1 MFTDERKAL
10 ILQELTAEG
19 RMSIPDLAKRFN
31 VSTETIR
38 RDLAQLGD
46 EKKLV
51 KVRGGAISMPR
62 PVKEE
67 TYDIRAKKNQRG
79 KQAIGRYAASLIHSG
94 DVVALDYGATATEIA
109 LSLSNLTDIT
119 IVTHSFAIATVL
131 SDKRARGDFDGRI
144 LFIGGMIDQRTAKT
158 SGLLA
163 LSFMQQF
170 SLDKA
175 FLCTTAVSVSGLMMW
190 DEQEGEYSAAL
201 AAQATEAYVVADS
214 SKLGKESFYKFLSY
228 DNVSQ
233 IITDD
238 EHPVSAS
245 LRHAL
250 EAHDVKLQIVA
261 SSADPRV

>member
-10 ILQELTAEG
+10 ILQELTTEG

-62 PVKEE
+62 PIKEDS
-67 TYDIRAKKNQRG
+67 YDIRAKKNHNG
-79 KQAIGRYAASLIHSG
+79 KQAIGRFAASLIHSG
-94 DVVALDYGATATEIA
+94 DVVGLDYGATATEIA
-109 LSLSNLTDIT
+109 LALLNVTGVT
-119 IVTHSFAIATVL
+119 IVTHSFDIATVL
-131 SDKRARGDFDGRI
+131 ADKRARGDFDGRI
-144 LFIGGMIDQRTAKT
+144 LFVGGMIDQSTAKT
-158 SGLLA
+158 SGLLS
-163 LSFMQQF
+163 LSFMEQF
-170 SLDKA
+170 SLDKV

-201 AAQATEAYVVADS
+201 ARQASKAYVVADS
-214 SKLGKESFYKFLSY
+214 SKLGKESFYKFLGY
-228 DNVSQ
+228 DSVSE

-238 EHPVSAS
+238 EHPVSSS

-250 EAHDVKLQIVA
+250 ETHDVNLRIVA
-261 SSADPRV
+261 CSAQPRV